1 MPARAMPRNA
11 SLVPQAAGPAP
22 SADAGARRT
31 GSMSTNYTNAVT
43 LEMLDVAGKMN
54 NGARLCIADAGS
66 LRAGEPARNHALST
80 LQSRALNH
88 FQLPRAPKGTDAVFP
103 TGLKGPDAHQNPTS
117 GASWAFVAAPYANT
131 ATAAKQ
137 TVQYVSDLG
146 LALLKQAFLE
156 VDLDVPAETNKSAW
170 GAKAER
176 LTHRVKLTRTGEKIA
191 GGSFQVVELVNFR
204 IALASNLPKT
214 VLDSWKTFAAKYP
227 EIVTLTTANPG
238 QLLDAFRPAGT
249 SASTASAAGGKRPQG
264 RTKVAKTIAKKP
276 SRR

>member
-66 LRAGEPARNHALST
+66 LRAGEPARNHALSM
-80 LQSRALNH
+80 LQSLALKH
-88 FQLPRAPKGTDAVFP
+88 FQLPRAPRGTDAVFP
-103 TGLKGPDAHQNPTS
+103 TGLKGPDARRNPTS
-117 GASWAFVAAPYANT
+117 GASWAFVAAPCAN
-131 ATAAKQ
+131 AAAAAKQ
-137 TVQYVSDLG
+137 TVQCVSDLG

-156 VDLDVPAETNKSAW
+156 VDLDVPAETGKSARS
-170 GAKAER
+170 AESER
-176 LTHRVKLTRTGEKIA
+176 LQQRVKLTRTGENIA

-204 IALASNLPKT
+204 IALAGNLPKT
-214 VLDSWKTFAAKYP
+214 VPDSWKTFAAKCP
-227 EIVTLTTANPG
+227 EIITLATEDPR
-238 QLLDAFRPAGT
+238 QLFDAFRPAGA
-249 SASTASAAGGKRPQG
+249 SASTTPEAGGKRSQG
-264 RTKVAKTIAKKP
+264 RAKVAKTIAKKP